1 MLGQTAG
8 LQQWSHISAGYF
20 QHNPCHRLPAVLQHW
35 VSGRGSWPQGDTAG
49 PPFSGR
55 SDCRT
60 AAMISY
66 LCRLLPAQ
74 SLSQTSSCT
83 TALSRWARLTAS
95 RGYCRLSF
103 QCWVRLQDCSNDLVS
118 LQVTSCKI
126 PVTEREIM
134 SSLNLLFKR
143 DHIRKSVRNVDI
155 SLWFIYWDSWHF
167 DNHRKINNQQ
177 QIWQQ
182 ITKTLSQLF
191 VFLKIFLTNTR
202 SSPHCRPTG

>member
-1 MLGQTAG
+1 
-8 LQQWSHISAGYF
+8 
-20 QHNPCHRLPAVLQHW
+20 
-35 VSGRGSWPQGDTAG
+35 
-49 PPFSGR
+49 
-55 SDCRT
+55 
-60 AAMISY
+60 
-66 LCRLLPAQ
+66 
-74 SLSQTSSCT
+74 
-83 TALSRWARLTAS
+83 
-95 RGYCRLSF
+95 
-103 QCWVRLQDCSNDLVS
+103 
-118 LQVTSCKI
+118 
-126 PVTEREIM
+126 M

-202 SSPHCRPTG
+202 SSPHCRPWIVFMILLLEVLEGTKVRLLLTDLFLCCSSELLPCLARLHFLNLLPELPTGGCCVWSFRKGVSILKLPRNLVEGLRGLHILMNFCRKSYHPPSID